1 MKRFF
6 YFCAVLT
13 VLVLVLGCGGGKK
26 GHGTATDNDAT
37 DTDAAT
43 DTDEPGND
51 SQDTAPDQETDDT
64 DSGDSGP
71 DGDTGDPEIPETTE
85 NHKIS
90 GLYQIGSDVSGVE
103 AALYE
108 CGTTDKIAS
117 ANTGA
122 EGKYSF
128 KADISAARTYCV
140 KANGFASCFK
150 GMSDHTANISEIT
163 DAAYLLDKNCADIRK
178 SETKIRNYAK
188 LGTGEWLGELDYSKL
203 SGISQGLRLLASFLD
218 TTDPKTLSE
227 KIASDVQKAEGGDF
241 GKFFNGFKISA
252 DKKEVIINTSN
263 PESSDNEVTLN
274 IEGGSNVVAAGF
286 KIVWTVLNQTAETAA
301 HKFRSVDPGEY
312 TVRARLSAGGDPIMI
327 SEDSSTI
334 LFMLEKLSGTIDVTD
349 MTKDVSHYID
359 NGIYVVIPKNTDIK
373 KNGNKV
379 NTITYKILTTGDGS
393 QVSKIDFGPDGTTF
407 TNDSL
412 YFVYEL
418 GTVFGGDP
426 IMLSARMSSS
436 GGGNEVL
443 QSTGGNPAMLEAG
456 GDPIMFS
463 AGGDPIMQIAR
474 SAGGSSAMISAGGDP
489 IMISDGSD
497 SVGAAAGGDPIMVPA
512 DETGFTSVAAGDP
525 IMMGTSS
532 SVMVAKTGH
541 FSGFMLN
548 SASLPVSAADLISK
562 WCGDYYYQGYSPLK
576 FVRLGIEKYKP
587 EGEDKS
593 DLLSYLD
600 CSKLSALEGDLD
612 ELFNRQVGFQRN
624 INLFENI
631 YFVSDFY
638 NKTAAKRANGEY
650 VAAKNGLELRSAISN
665 LFISTDAYNRS
676 STLADMFSAS
686 NISMTYSGVTPADY
700 SADAQKAITGQDET
714 DSRYVLTKKEVMIF
728 ANYITTSSKG
738 PDFSGVS
745 AALAPDKFICAWF
758 SPDTAAQNCNKVY
771 TLNENGRVA
780 LDGTEI
786 TLEEAEKIF
795 AKFFMPM
802 NSRLTEAEKLDL
814 FRTYYLVLKYVGTIF
829 GNSQKVTELNDRLLE
844 TAYLFF
850 DGINKN
856 KNAVSIV
863 DTFDA
868 SAHTVSV
875 LEDGELV
882 TKPYLSRL
890 SSLTGKISLDVAT
903 PADVEKVLIKIE
915 GYGHEKV
922 SENGSIYYKP
932 KGELREKSIVLAPGN
947 LAAGLKPLNDIL
959 DGNNVDEL
967 GDITGK
973 MTVVVNSK
981 ISGKTYSTQKT
992 YGFLVNGTNEGVES
1006 KPIPS
1011 NLTVYLYDSE
1021 SHPIPSAK
1029 NPGIIMNPGNRVLYP
1044 DGDGVIRIEN
1054 LAPASYTINA
1064 FADGY
1069 YTKTT
1074 SVNVPENTTFGV
1086 EIRLDEEVN
1095 SSSEATLTVKVRIN
1109 TAKHPDKVYL
1119 QIYDEETLL
1128 VAKATAVFGEDGYGD
1143 VAIDLNFGRY
1153 TLLAVGE
1160 EMYNYIEDIAV
1171 NKAETVKEI
1180 TVVAKNAC
1188 GNGIVDSAEEC
1199 EVIGSDITAVRC
1211 GDIYPTSS
1219 NPENTTSCDPATC
1232 RYDSAICGK
1241 ASICGDGVIDTGEI
1255 CDTKSRNCS
1264 DIESMGSSAKGIA
1277 PCDNCARWVTEG
1289 NCTRTVAECAAPLEN
1304 TVWNDGAGTFEQTWD
1319 GTKWMPQTKQSSYGT
1334 TRGECVF
1341 SCKKGYKWT
1350 DGSCVENPL
1359 SLGNICTGET
1369 GCFDNGE
1376 EIVCPGYGALFFGQD
1391 SQYAEAGFCTPKSFS
1406 QTIIGGSQVIVDD
1419 FTHLKWQKTAS
1430 TSAMDWSDAND
1441 YCSHLN
1447 DTVSVSG
1454 VMWRLP
1460 DPAELL
1466 TIVNADDA
1474 YPALVGG
1481 FTANGAHTF
1490 WSVEDAGNSENA
1502 WMLGADGKIASVE
1515 KSAENFVLCV
1525 SKNQYDAAANNRFET
1540 AAETVTDKESSL
1552 MWQRQYASSR
1562 LWAEA
1567 LSYCEEVSTDDKFD
1581 WRLPNRNELASIID
1595 FEKSDGAASS
1605 LPGLPEHA
1613 FWTSTTAADNFSE
1626 AWTVDF
1632 ATGSVGSAA
1641 KSETKYV
1648 ICVRNTGECFGEGCA
1663 NPCSLDPCLNI
1674 KHSNHIC
1681 TASEGGTFSCGCKSG
1696 FVWNNSRCELEL
1708 TRTRNCDD
1716 DSLPTHASWN
1726 EYSSITQT
1734 CDDDAES
1741 DDCWYPSLI
1750 GQYNE
1755 TKNPKECRFVCHTDK
1770 GYVWNGDDCVGKMQP
1785 VECGSVNSLP
1795 ENAQWHYDHIVQ
1807 QWVCNDTETSCGWNI
1822 GTEAAYSE
1830 NPVDNRCRFKC
1841 NEHYTWHGETCDA
1854 DTQPA
1859 ECDGLIPNA
1868 TWWNTSITQTWNGS
1882 DWAPSKT
1889 GTYSKTSVEN
1899 ECVFRCNDG
1908 FFWNGSACVSPC
1920 TGATNP
1926 CSTDTHSTGTC
1937 TATSIADYKCE
1948 CSDGYY
1954 WWDDQGCIDKKP
1966 LSLGNICTITEGC
1979 YNNQQNIPC
1988 PEEGE
1993 DFYGQ
1998 SSQYAA
2004 KGICAARNLSVNNSV
2019 ENEPTVFDN
2028 NTGLE
2033 WQKNIPAAF
2042 NSLETALEYCE
2053 NLEYGGH
2060 RDWRLPTHYE
2070 MMAAFDYSKK
2080 NLVDELYYGENY
2092 YWTSSFVS
2100 DKNEDPIWSTSE
2112 DGALVWSSGHKK
2124 WLPSNYTHYI
2134 EYDIP
2139 EYKLAF
2145 CVRGNELPASEFI
2158 VSEINGDEVVKDNT
2172 TGLMWQKGYVT
2183 KTWQNALSYCENL
2196 DYAGFTD
2203 WRLPNTNELA
2213 SNDDVYNPTPIFE
2226 WGKNLWSA
2234 DTIPYWESQA
2244 YYWNLSILIPAF
2256 DSTYKVNGGYQ
2267 YTAAVRCVRSA
2278 LCGDDKFWN
2287 GSECINP
2294 CTAEMC
2300 GGGVQAS
2307 CVPTSYQDHVCKCA
2321 DSRFFWDGSTCV
2333 DPCAADPCADIPHS
2347 THICTSTDWNKYS
2360 CGCDEGYFWDS
2371 TQCVPITLGR
2381 VCTGKNMCSDNSGG
2395 IACPSQGEDFFG
2407 QDWQYAKEGF
2417 CAPRNFRAET
2427 VEGDPVIIDGTL
2439 GLEWQQPPYSMEADQ
2454 LDWYDAVDYC
2464 NNLTYAGHDDW
2475 RLPSVKEF
2483 FSLKYNPI
2491 DWELGHGRGLWTSQ
2505 ERGEDYAIVVFDN
2518 YYDSYYQLSMPG
2530 KDDLYAVRC
2539 VRGNT
2544 IPDADMHSSTVTSGG
2559 SSYSIVTDSTTRL
2572 IWQKNPEDS
2581 TKTWKNALSYC
2592 ENLEYAGLSNWRLPN
2607 NNELMSLINN
2617 NGSSN
2622 FPQISEA
2629 TASDSREFWTSSSL
2643 YETSGSAFVL
2653 YSYGS
2658 GNFKSKTGK
2667 SNVVCVHSDICKE
2680 GEFWNGSACV
2690 NPCEPNPCAALANS
2704 THECTATAWN
2714 NYECECNDGYAW
2726 NGALCVPQT
2735 FGRICTGQDKCYNNS
2750 EEISCPAEGED
2761 FFGQDAQYTTKCTA
2775 QSFSADEWVVIDNNT
2790 GLTWEKS
2797 PSEETYTWDNRATHC
2812 NDLNNSNYGSRSNWR
2827 VPNPLELLTI
2837 VNNSTYNPATNSNF
2851 SGMPISDSTYLW
2863 TNNEYKGDTSYAYY
2877 FTPSYGW
2884 YWTEEKTYTYKV
2896 LCVSGEEMKPAVS
2909 SDFTTSSDGKT
2920 VTDNRTGLMWQNNY
2934 PSSTTYTW
2942 VNALKYCE
2950 DLSYAGYTDWRL
2962 ANKNELASLVNYE
2975 KSASPYSYFPNMPG
2989 NWFWSSSTRVGN
3001 TNRASGVDFY
3011 YGAVNTGNKAND
3023 YYVRCVR

>member
-37 DTDAAT
+37 DIDAAT
-43 DTDEPGND
+43 DTDEPGDD
-51 SQDTAPDQETDDT
+51 SQDTAPDEETDDA

-90 GLYQIGSDVSGVE
+90 GLYQIGSDVSGIE
-103 AALYE
+103 ATLYE
-108 CGTTDKIAS
+108 CGKSDKIVS

-122 EGKYSF
+122 DGKYSF
-128 KADISAARTYCV
+128 KADISAARSYCV

-178 SETKIRNYAK
+178 SETKIRSYAK

-227 KIASDVQKAEGGDF
+227 KIASDVQKAEGSDF

-252 DKKEVIINTSN
+252 DKKEVVINASN

-274 IEGGSNVVAAGF
+274 IEGGSNVVAEGF
-286 KIVWTVLNQTAETAA
+286 KIVWTVLNQTAEAAA

-312 TVRARLSAGGDPIMI
+312 TVRARLSAGGDPIMQDDGGDPIMI

-334 LFMLEKLSGTIDVTD
+334 LFMLEKLSGTIDVSD

-379 NTITYKILTTGDGS
+379 NTITYKIITTGDGS

-436 GGGNEVL
+436 GGNNEVL
-443 QSTGGNPAMLEAG
+443 QSTGGDPAMLEAG

-474 SAGGSSAMISAGGDP
+474 SAGGSSSMISAGGDP

-497 SVGAAAGGDPIMVPA
+497 PVGAAAGGDPIMVPA

-562 WCGDYYYQGYSPLK
+562 WCGNYYYQGYSPLK
-576 FVRLGIEKYKP
+576 FIKLGIEKYKP

-686 NISMTYSGVTPADY
+686 SIPMTYSGVTPADY
-700 SADAQKAITGQDET
+700 SADAQKAVTGLNET

-758 SPDTAAQNCNKVY
+758 SSDTAAQNCNKVY

-829 GNSQKVTELNDRLLE
+829 GNSQKVAELNDRLLE

-890 SSLTGKISLDVAT
+890 SSLTDKISLDVAT

-947 LAAGLKPLNDIL
+947 LSAGLKPLIDIL

-1011 NLTVYLYDSE
+1011 NLTVYLYDSG
-1021 SHPIPSAK
+1021 SHPIPAAK

-1044 DGDGVIRIEN
+1044 DSDGVIMIEN

-1086 EIRLDEEVN
+1086 EIRLDEEVH

-1109 TAKHPDKVYL
+1109 TTKHPDKVYL

-1128 VAKATAVFGEDGYGD
+1128 VAKATAVYGENGYGD

-1219 NPENTTSCDPATC
+1219 NPENTTSCNPATC
-1232 RYDSAICGK
+1232 RYDSIVCGK

-1289 NCTRTVAECAAPLEN
+1289 NCTRTVAECSAPLEN

-1319 GTKWMPQTKQSSYGT
+1319 GTKWMPQEKQSSYGT

-1350 DGSCVENPL
+1350 DGSCVEKPL

-1406 QTIIGGSQVIVDD
+1406 QTTIGGSQAIVDD

-1490 WSVEDAGNSENA
+1490 WSTEDAGNSENA
-1502 WMLGADGKIASVE
+1502 WMLGADGRIASVE
-1515 KSAENFVLCV
+1515 KTAENFVLCV

-1595 FEKSDGAASS
+1595 FEKSEGAASG

-1613 FWTSTTAADNFSE
+1613 FWTSTTAADNSSE

-1734 CDDDAES
+1734 CNDDTES
-1741 DDCWYPSLI
+1741 DDCWYPTLI

-1755 TKNPKECRFVCHTDK
+1755 TKNPKECRFVCHTNN
-1770 GYVWNGDDCVGKMQP
+1770 GYVWNGDDCVGKTQI
-1785 VECGSVNSLP
+1785 VDCGSANTLP
-1795 ENAQWHYDHIVQ
+1795 DNAQWHDPGMIVQ
-1807 QWVCNDTETSCGWNI
+1807 QWGCNDIETVCNWDITSD
-1822 GTEAAYSE
+1822 AAFSE
-1830 NPVDNRCRFKC
+1830 DPIDNRCRFKC

-1854 DTQPA
+1854 DEQPA
-1859 ECDGLIPNA
+1859 DCDGLADNA
-1868 TWWNTSITQTWNGS
+1868 TWWNTSITQTWNGT

-1908 FFWNGSACVSPC
+1908 FFWDGEKCVSPC
-1920 TGATNP
+1920 SGAVNP
-1926 CSTDTHSTGTC
+1926 CSGTAHSTGTC
-1937 TATSIADYKCE
+1937 TATGPTDYICG
-1948 CSDGYY
+1948 CSNGYY
-1954 WWDDQGCIDKKP
+1954 WWDDQGCTDKKP
-1966 LSLGNICTITEGC
+1966 IPLGNICTQTEKC
-1979 YNNQQNIPC
+1979 YNNDSQIEC
-1988 PEEGE
+1988 PAYGE

-1998 SSQYAA
+1998 ASQYAA
-2004 KGICAARNLSVNNSV
+2004 NGICVAQSITNKSVL
-2019 ENEPTVFDN
+2019 NEETSLDN

-2033 WQKNIPAAF
+2033 WKKSMSPTSFYSQEEAI
-2042 NSLETALEYCE
+2042 EYCE
-2053 NLEYGGH
+2053 NLEYAGH
-2060 RDWRLPTHYE
+2060 GDWRLPTLNE
-2070 MMAAFDYSKK
+2070 MLTVLSYKPFISGYNLRVWSADSHGESGAIIWSTEYMWLYSNFDYSSSQIFGYVET
-2080 NLVDELYYGENY
+2080 LPNY
-2092 YWTSSFVS
+2092 A
-2100 DKNEDPIWSTSE
+2100 I
-2112 DGALVWSSGHKK
+2112 
-2124 WLPSNYTHYI
+2124 
-2134 EYDIP
+2134 
-2139 EYKLAF
+2139 

-2158 VSEINGDEVVKDNT
+2158 VSEINGDEVVKDNS
-2172 TGLMWQKGYVT
+2172 TGLMWQKTYSSGS
-2183 KTWQNALSYCENL
+2183 WQGALSYCENL

-2203 WRLPNTNELA
+2203 WRLPNSNELA
-2213 SNDDVYNPTPIFE
+2213 SNIFSKNTTVEWTPVEGTAWWTSENDSDIANAWYVTTTIAPLLYGFY
-2226 WGKNLWSA
+2226 KNSA
-2234 DTIPYWESQA
+2234 A
-2244 YYWNLSILIPAF
+2244 YI
-2256 DSTYKVNGGYQ
+2256 
-2267 YTAAVRCVRSA
+2267 RCVRSGF
-2278 LCGDDKFWN
+2278 CGDDKFWN
-2287 GSECINP
+2287 GSECVAP
-2294 CTAEMC
+2294 CSADSC
-2300 GGGVQAS
+2300 GGAANAV
-2307 CVPTSYQDHVCKCA
+2307 CIPKSYDSFVCDCSNA
-2321 DSRFFWDGSTCV
+2321 GEGYFWDGTECV
-2333 DPCAADPCADIPHS
+2333 NPCDADPCADISHS
-2347 THICTSTDWNKYS
+2347 THVCTPTDWNKFS
-2360 CGCDEGYFWDS
+2360 CGCNEGYFWDN
-2371 TQCVPITLGR
+2371 TQCVPITFGR
-2381 VCTGKNMCSDNSGG
+2381 ICTGLKECYNDSGYK
-2395 IACPSQGEDFFG
+2395 IPCPAEGGDFFG
-2407 QDWQYAKEGF
+2407 QDAQYAELGT
-2417 CAPRNFRAET
+2417 CLPRNFDDAFD
-2427 VEGDPVIIDGTL
+2427 VPVIFDRNLGMLWVSAGSDTYDWNEAKTYCAGLNYDGID
-2439 GLEWQQPPYSMEADQ
+2439 
-2454 LDWYDAVDYC
+2454 
-2464 NNLTYAGHDDW
+2464 NW
-2475 RLPSVKEF
+2475 RLPTIKEI
-2483 FSLKYNPI
+2483 FSYI
-2491 DWELGHGRGLWTSQ
+2491 DQSSSYSYSDTATVWTSDLS
-2505 ERGEDYAIVVFDN
+2505 GEDYAYAI
-2518 YYDSYYQLSMPG
+2518 SLYYQRPDPYDKTSLN
-2530 KDDLYAVRC
+2530 KVLC
-2539 VRGNT
+2539 VAGRT
-2544 IPDADMHSSTVTSGG
+2544 IAKANLTQTTVTAGG
-2559 SSYSIVTDSTTRL
+2559 NDYELVLDSTTRL
-2572 IWQKNPEDS
+2572 IWQKNPAES
-2581 TKTWKNALSYC
+2581 KKSWKKALSYC
-2592 ENLEYAGLSNWRLPN
+2592 ENLEYAGLTNWRLPN
-2607 NNELMSLINN
+2607 INELISLLNDRNGINSYSDFPDATN
-2617 NGSSN
+2617 IGELWSSTIWEGGY
-2622 FPQISEA
+2622 PDALVASLGASEIRYIP
-2629 TASDSREFWTSSSL
+2629 TNEG
-2643 YETSGSAFVL
+2643 ENVL
-2653 YSYGS
+2653 
-2658 GNFKSKTGK
+2658 
-2667 SNVVCVHSDICKE
+2667 CVHSDVCE
-2680 GEFWNGSACV
+2680 DGEFWNGSTCV

-2704 THECTATAWN
+2704 THECSATAWN

-2726 NGALCVPQT
+2726 RGAQCLLLT
-2735 FGRICTGQDKCYNNS
+2735 LGNICTGQDKCYNTS
-2750 EEISCPAEGED
+2750 GEITCPLTGD
-2761 FFGQDAQYTTKCTA
+2761 VFYGQDAQYTSKCRA
-2775 QSFSADEWVVIDNNT
+2775 QSFSASSDVVIDNNT

-2797 PSEETYTWDNRATHC
+2797 PSEETYTWDNRNTHC
-2812 NDLNNSNYGSRSNWR
+2812 NDLNNSNYGGISNWR
-2827 VPNPLELLTI
+2827 VPNPLELLSI
-2837 VNNSTYNPATNSNF
+2837 VDNSRYNPATNSNF
-2851 SGMPISDSTYLW
+2851 TGMPTGEDPYLW
-2863 TNNEYKGDTSYAYY
+2863 TNAEYKGNTRYYAYY
-2877 FTPSYGW
+2877 FNPRAGW
-2884 YWTEEKTYTYKV
+2884 SWSDGEKTESYKV
-2896 LCVSGEEMKPAVS
+2896 LCVSGEEMKPARS
-2909 SDFTTSSDGKT
+2909 SDFTTSSDGNI
-2920 VTDNRTGLMWQNNY
+2920 VTDNRTGLMWQKEY
-2934 PSSTTYTW
+2934 VTKSRKDET
-2942 VNALKYCE
+2942 LKYCE
-2950 DLSYAGYTDWRL
+2950 DLTYAGYSDWRL
-2962 ANKNELASLVNYE
+2962 PNKHELASLVNYE
-2975 KSASPYSYFPNMPG
+2975 KSASPYSYFPDMPS
-2989 NWFWSSSTRVGN
+2989 NYFWSSSTYADG
-3001 TNRASGVDFY
+3001 AYSAWGVDFSD
-3011 YGAVNTGNKAND
+3011 GNVQVSNGMNISSYK
-3023 YYVRCVR
+3023 VRCVR

>member
-274 IEGGSNVVAAGF
+274 IEGGSNVVAEGF
-286 KIVWTVLNQTAETAA
+286 KIVWTVLNQTAEAAA

-443 QSTGGNPAMLEAG
+443 QSTGGDPAMLEAA

-576 FVRLGIEKYKP
+576 FVKLGIEKYKP

-638 NKTAAKRANGEY
+638 NKTDAKRANGEY

-686 NISMTYSGVTPADY
+686 NIPMTYSGVTPADY

-745 AALAPDKFICAWF
+745 STLAPDKFICAWF

-890 SSLTGKISLDVAT
+890 SSLTDKISLDVAT

-973 MTVVVNSK
+973 MTVVVNSR

-1069 YTKTT
+1069 YTKTI

-1095 SSSEATLTVKVRIN
+1095 SSSEATLTVKVKIN

-1128 VAKATAVFGEDGYGD
+1128 VAKATAVFGEGGYGD

-1219 NPENTTSCDPATC
+1219 NPENTTSCNPATC

-1350 DGSCVENPL
+1350 DGSCVEKPL

-1376 EIVCPGYGALFFGQD
+1376 ETECPGYGALFFGQD

-1406 QTIIGGSQVIVDD
+1406 QTTIGGSQVIVDD

-1474 YPALVGG
+1474 YPALVSG
-1481 FTANGAHTF
+1481 FTANGARTF

-1613 FWTSTTAADNFSE
+1613 FWTSTTAADNSSE

-1734 CDDDAES
+1734 CNDDTES
-1741 DDCWYPSLI
+1741 DDCWYPTLI

-1755 TKNPKECRFVCHTDK
+1755 TKNPKECRFVCHTNN
-1770 GYVWNGDDCVGKMQP
+1770 GYVWNGDDCVGKT
-1785 VECGSVNSLP
+1785 ELVNCDSENRLP
-1795 ENAQWHYDHIVQ
+1795 DNAQWHADQIVR
-1807 QWVCNDTETSCGWNI
+1807 QWVCNDTETSCHWDI
-1822 GTEAAYSE
+1822 ETDAAFS
-1830 NPVDNRCRFKC
+1830 NDPVENRCRYKC
-1841 NEHYTWHGETCDA
+1841 KEHYSWKEESAACIA

-1859 ECDGLIPNA
+1859 ECDGLADNA
-1868 TWWNTSITQTWNGS
+1868 SWWSESIEQTWDGF
-1882 DWAPSKT
+1882 DWAPSNT
-1889 GTYSKTSVEN
+1889 GIYSKTAVEN
-1899 ECVFRCNDG
+1899 ECRFKCNDG
-1908 FFWNGSACVSPC
+1908 YFWDGDSCENPC
-1920 TGATNP
+1920 FGATNP
-1926 CSTDTHSTGTC
+1926 CSGEANSNGVCSATGP
-1937 TATSIADYKCE
+1937 ADYSCGCAE
-1948 CSDGYY
+1948 GYY
-1954 WWDDQGCIDKKP
+1954 WWDNQGCIDKKP
-1966 LSLGNICTITEGC
+1966 LALGNICTGSTSCSDNRFGIT
-1979 YNNQQNIPC
+1979 C

-1998 SSQYAA
+1998 SAQYAA
-2004 KGICAARNLSVNNSV
+2004 KGTCVARDLSLNDSV
-2019 ENEPTVFDN
+2019 ENEPTIFDN
-2028 NTGLE
+2028 NTGLK
-2033 WQKNIPAAF
+2033 WQKIFSSEEFDSMEAAV
-2042 NSLETALEYCE
+2042 EYCE
-2053 NLEYGGH
+2053 KLEYGGYS
-2060 RDWRLPTHYE
+2060 DWRLPTLFDLLTIY
-2070 MMAAFDYSKK
+2070 DYSRIKLM
-2080 NLVDELYYGENY
+2080 NGYEGGDYYRL
-2092 YWTSSFVS
+2092 WTSSIVS
-2100 DKNEDPIWSTSE
+2100 DELGTW
-2112 DGALVWSSGHKK
+2112 VWSSVNGF
-2124 WLPSNYTHYI
+2124 
-2134 EYDIP
+2134 
-2139 EYKLAF
+2139 LASDF
-2145 CVRGNELPASEFI
+2145 DYNQYGGDTITSPNKAMCVRGNTLSDPEFTTFER
-2158 VSEINGDEVVKDNT
+2158 SGQYVVKDDT
-2172 TGLMWQKGYVT
+2172 TGLMWQKTYESGN
-2183 KTWQNALSYCENL
+2183 WQRALSYCENL
-2196 DYAGFTD
+2196 NYAGYSD
-2203 WRLPNTNELA
+2203 WRLPNMNELA
-2213 SNDDVYNPTPIFE
+2213 FDQLDPDLGFE
-2226 WGKNLWSA
+2226 WNFVLWSS
-2234 DTIPYWESQA
+2234 DSPEYSEYYVDNLSQYA
-2244 YYWNLSILIPAF
+2244 YYWNFEVHELGFAEKPYSY
-2256 DSTYKVNGGYQ
+2256 DYYKF
-2267 YTAAVRCVRSA
+2267 RCVRSG

-2287 GSECINP
+2287 GSECVTP
-2294 CTAEMC
+2294 CRADSC
-2300 GGGVQAS
+2300 GGADHAV
-2307 CVPTSYQDHVCKCA
+2307 CVPKSYDTFVCACDNA
-2321 DSRFFWDGSTCV
+2321 DSGYFWSGSTCEN
-2333 DPCAADPCADIPHS
+2333 PCSATPCADISHS
-2347 THICTSTDWNKYS
+2347 THECIPTDWNKFS
-2360 CGCDEGYFWDS
+2360 CGCDEGYFWDNI
-2371 TQCVPITLGR
+2371 QCVPITFGR
-2381 VCTGKNMCSDNSGG
+2381 ICTGLKECYNDSGDK
-2395 IACPSQGEDFFG
+2395 ITCPAEGEDFFG
-2407 QDWQYAKEGF
+2407 QDAQYAELGT
-2417 CAPRNFRAET
+2417 CLPRNFDDAFD
-2427 VEGDPVIIDGTL
+2427 VPVIFDRNLGMWWASAGSDTYDWNEAKNYCAGLNYDGID
-2439 GLEWQQPPYSMEADQ
+2439 
-2454 LDWYDAVDYC
+2454 
-2464 NNLTYAGHDDW
+2464 NW
-2475 RLPSVKEF
+2475 RLPTIKEI
-2483 FSLKYNPI
+2483 FSYI
-2491 DWELGHGRGLWTSQ
+2491 DQSPRYSDTTVWTSDFS
-2505 ERGEDYAIVVFDN
+2505 GEDYAYAISFF
-2518 YYDSYYQLSMPG
+2518 YQRPDPYEKTSL
-2530 KDDLYAVRC
+2530 KRVLC
-2539 VRGNT
+2539 VAGRTIAKANLTQTTATAGGN
-2544 IPDADMHSSTVTSGG
+2544 DYELVS
-2559 SSYSIVTDSTTRL
+2559 DSTTRL
-2572 IWQKNPEDS
+2572 IWQKNPSES
-2581 TKTWKNALSYC
+2581 KKSWKRALSYC
-2592 ENLEYAGLSNWRLPN
+2592 ENLEYAGLTNWRLPN
-2607 NNELMSLINN
+2607 INELISLLNDR
-2617 NGSSN
+2617 NGSDPYSD
-2622 FPQISEA
+2622 FPEA
-2629 TASDSREFWTSSSL
+2629 TNIGELWSSTIWEGGYPDALVASL
-2643 YETSGSAFVL
+2643 GASGIR
-2653 YSYGS
+2653 YIPTNEGE
-2658 GNFKSKTGK
+2658 
-2667 SNVVCVHSDICKE
+2667 NVICVHSDVCKD

-2726 NGALCVPQT
+2726 RGAQCLLLT
-2735 FGRICTGQDKCYNNS
+2735 LGNICTGQDKCYNTS
-2750 EEISCPAEGED
+2750 GEITCPLTGD
-2761 FFGQDAQYTTKCTA
+2761 VFYGQDAQYTSKCKA
-2775 QSFSADEWVVIDNNT
+2775 HSFSSSSNVVIDNNT

-2797 PSEETYTWDNRATHC
+2797 PSEETYTWDNRNTHC
-2812 NDLNNSNYGSRSNWR
+2812 NDLNNSNYGGISNWR
-2827 VPNPLELLTI
+2827 VPNPLELLSI
-2837 VNNSTYNPATNSNF
+2837 VDNSRYNPATNSNF
-2851 SGMPISDSTYLW
+2851 TGMPTGEDPYLW
-2863 TNNEYKGDTSYAYY
+2863 TNAEYKDNTRYYAYY
-2877 FTPSYGW
+2877 FNSRAGW
-2884 YWTEEKTYTYKV
+2884 SWSDGDKTESYKV
-2896 LCVSGEEMKPAVS
+2896 LCVSGEEMKPARS
-2909 SDFTTSSDGKT
+2909 SDFTTSSDGNI
-2920 VTDNRTGLMWQNNY
+2920 VTDNRTGLMWQKEY
-2934 PSSTTYTW
+2934 VTKSRKDET
-2942 VNALKYCE
+2942 LKYCE
-2950 DLSYAGYTDWRL
+2950 DLTYAGYSDWRL
-2962 ANKNELASLVNYE
+2962 PNKHELASLVNYE
-2975 KSASPYSYFPNMPG
+2975 KSASPYSYFPGMPS
-2989 NWFWSSSTRVGN
+2989 NYFWSSSTYANGAY
-3001 TNRASGVDFY
+3001 TAWGVDF
-3011 YGAVNTGNKAND
+3011 NNGNVQVSSGMNISSYK
-3023 YYVRCVR
+3023 VRCVR